1 MEFARPDH
9 ALLIPLL
16 ALALSATAGG
26 AQSSV
31 EERIARV
38 ERGLVP
44 RAVAQGQIDK
54 RFSIAERM
62 TYHGIP
68 GMSVAVI
75 DDGRLVWARAYG
87 VGNQDEKN
95 VVTTSTLFQAASLS
109 KPVSA
114 LGAVLLAQQGRIKLD
129 GDVREW
135 LRTWKT
141 SERVTLRQLL
151 SHTAGLTVSGFSEY
165 APRAPL
171 PTITQI
177 LNGQSPANNEA
188 VRVTNP
194 PGAEVR
200 YSGGGYVVVQQ
211 LVTDVTAQ
219 PFDRYMR
226 DALFTPLGMTHSYF
240 EQPLSADHARLA
252 ASGYRRDGSV
262 LPGRSMVHPE
272 LAAAGLWT
280 TPSDLAY
287 VVIALQDALAGR
299 ATQVLTSE
307 MAREML
313 TAQVGNA
320 GLGVFLTGP
329 NGPSRRF
336 THTGRNAGFDGT
348 LVGYKNGR
356 QGAVVM
362 INRNNNEGFISEVLE
377 SIAREYHWA
386 DFLDDTPRREYVAV
400 PSAVQT
406 RYAGSYEAADQ
417 PPLVVV
423 HEDDKLFARSG
434 EDAWF
439 RLYPASDTEF
449 FVTENTTRWTFVRA
463 ADGSVAEVIA
473 RSGNAEVHRR
483 RIR

>member
-1 MEFARPDH
+1 
-9 ALLIPLL
+9 
-16 ALALSATAGG
+16 
-26 AQSSV
+26 
-31 EERIARV
+31 
-38 ERGLVP
+38 
-44 RAVAQGQIDK
+44 
-54 RFSIAERM
+54 
-62 TYHGIP
+62 
-68 GMSVAVI
+68 MSVAVI
-75 DDGRLVWARAYG
+75 EDGRLVWARGYG
-87 VGNQDEKN
+87 VGNRDDKN

-114 LGAVLLAQQGRIKLD
+114 LGAVLLAQQGRTELD

-151 SHTAGLTVSGFSEY
+151 SHTAGLTVSGFSGY
-165 APRAPL
+165 GPGASL
-171 PTITQI
+171 PSTTQI

-188 VRVTNP
+188 VRVMSP
-194 PGAEVR
+194 PGTEVR

-211 LVTDVTAQ
+211 LVTDVTGR
-219 PFDRYMR
+219 PFDRYMG
-226 DALFTPLGMTHSYF
+226 DSVLAPLGMDHSNF

-252 ASGYRRDGSV
+252 ASGYRREGSI
-262 LPGRSMVHPE
+262 LPGRFMVHPE

-280 TPSDLAY
+280 TPSDLARL
-287 VVIALQDALAGR
+287 VIALQDALAGR
-299 ATQVLTSE
+299 ATQILTPE

-336 THTGRNAGFDGT
+336 THTGRNAGFDAT

-362 INRNNNEGFISEVLE
+362 INRNNNEDFITEVLE
-377 SIAREYHWA
+377 SIAREYRWP
-386 DFLDDTPRREYVAV
+386 DFLDDRPRRDYVAV
-400 PSAVQT
+400 PSAVQAT
-406 RYAGSYEAADQ
+406 YAGSYEAAGQ
-417 PPLVVV
+417 PSLVVV
-423 HEDDKLFARSG
+423 HENDKLFARPG

-439 RLYPASDTEF
+439 RLYPTSETEF
-449 FVTENTTRWTFVRA
+449 FVTENATRWTFVRA
-463 ADGSVAEVIA
+463 ADGSVAEVIT
-473 RSGNAEVHRR
+473 RSGSAEVHRR